1 MKNFFRNH
9 KAIRNSLFVI
19 LALALMTGG
28 YVGARFS
35 DQGAVQTTVTAGTLD
50 LRVNGSDATQY
61 FTVSN
66 MVPNDRKSFAFTLK
80 NAGTTKGQIERIPL
94 TFTQEGGVYTDAEAR
109 QGDATNAGNL
119 GEFLQ
124 YEVRNGSALVGS
136 GSLSGPV
143 GNKPSG
149 TDEAVLS
156 TPLVFNGGDEATLTI
171 ELIWPFNEN
180 STLDNRAQ
188 GDKMTVGATFQMVQV
203 QA

>member
-80 NAGTTKGQIERIPL
+80 NVGSAKGQITEIPL
-94 TFTQEGGVYTDAEAR
+94 TFTQEGGAYTDAEGR
-109 QGDATNAGNL
+109 QGDTANIGNL
-119 GEFLQ
+119 GQFLE
-124 YEVRNGSALVGS
+124 YEVKIGDTLIGS
-136 GSLSGPV
+136 GSLNGPV
-143 GNKPSG
+143 GNHASG
-149 TDEAVLS
+149 TDIAVLS
-156 TPLVFNGGDEATLTI
+156 TPLAFNGGDQATLTI
-171 ELIWPFNEN
+171 ELIWPWKNDSYE
-180 STLDNRAQ
+180 DNKAQ

>member
-1 MKNFFRNH
+1 MRNFFKNRIV
-9 KAIRNSLFVI
+9 KSVLISLLAIGLI
-19 LALALMTGG
+19 TGG

-35 DQGAVQTTVTAGTLD
+35 DQGSVQTTVTSGTFD

-61 FTVSN
+61 FTISN

-109 QGDATNAGNL
+109 LGDATNAGNL

-124 YEVRNGSALVGS
+124 DEVRNGTTVVGS

-149 TDEAVLS
+149 TDVAVLS
-156 TPLVFNGGDEATLTI
+156 TPLEFNGGDQATLTI
-171 ELIWPFNEN
+171 ELIWPWKND
-180 STLDNRAQ
+180 SYDDNRAQ